1 MEHPYLFFVKI
12 FEAIGLGHFAH
23 TYPHVVYSWVLM
35 AILIICGAIATKTI
49 SMIPGKAQNLF
60 EVIVSG
66 IEEFMVE
73 TAGEEAR
80 WLFPLA
86 ATLFLYIFIG
96 NLIGIIPGFLPPT
109 ANLNTTGSC
118 ALRGGGVHP
127 YHRCQISWRRL
138 HQTFSG
144 AGLVDGTTDFYHR
157 NHRTPGADPVSL
169 ISSVRKHDG
178 TRDCPGH
185 SLRSGRCI
193 FCAFADHGPGDFRGL
208 RAGIRFLSAV
218 RHILFRGHGTRPL
231 MGKRLSGSPS
241 VRRRGR
247 DPYRRVEFSSIGL
260 G

>member
-35 AILIICGAIATKTI
+35 GILIVAGALATKTI

-96 NLIGIIPGFLPPT
+96 NLIGIVPGFLPPT
-109 ANLNTTGSC
+109 ANLNTTLSC
-118 ALRGGGVHP
+118 ALVVVVFTHIIGIKYHGVGYIKHFMGP
-127 YHRCQISWRRL
+127 VWWMAPLIFVIEIIGHLARILSLSFRL
-138 HQTFSG
+138 FGNMMGHEIVLAILFGLAGAFFAPLPIMALGIFVAFVQGFVFFLLSVIYFSG
-144 AGLVDGTTDFYHR
+144 AMEHA
-157 NHRTPGADPVSL
+157 H
-169 ISSVRKHDG
+169 
-178 TRDCPGH
+178 
-185 SLRSGRCI
+185 
-193 FCAFADHGPGDFRGL
+193 
-208 RAGIRFLSAV
+208 
-218 RHILFRGHGTRPL
+218 
-231 MGKRLSGSPS
+231 
-241 VRRRGR
+241 
-247 DPYRRVEFSSIGL
+247 
-260 G
+260 